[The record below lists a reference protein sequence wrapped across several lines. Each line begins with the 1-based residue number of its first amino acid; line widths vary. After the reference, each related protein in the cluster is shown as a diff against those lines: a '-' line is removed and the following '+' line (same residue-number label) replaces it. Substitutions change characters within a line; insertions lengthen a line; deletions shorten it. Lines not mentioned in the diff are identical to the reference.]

1 MKWQFVED
9 YEELSDSAAL
19 LLLDALDR
27 NPQIVLGLPTGGTP
41 LGMYRHLVDKCRSS
55 SHCFEGAT
63 TFNLDEYVGIDSSH
77 PGSYCAYMRQNL
89 FSHVDLRPE
98 RIHVPDGTGRRILS
112 RHSGLSLEEAL
123 ELECSDY
130 EDRIIRAGCLQLTV
144 LGLGQ
149 NGHIAFN
156 EPGTGFDARTRVVEL
171 SASTRL
177 ANARYFPD
185 EEVPSQAITMG
196 IATILDSA
204 AIVLLASGESKASA
218 IDQLANGA
226 ISTDFPASAL
236 KRHHDVTVIVDRAAA
251 SKL

>member
-98 RIHVPDGTGRRILS
+98 RIHVPDGT
-112 RHSGLSLEEAL
+112 
-123 ELECSDY
+123 
-130 EDRIIRAGCLQLTV
+130 
-144 LGLGQ
+144 
-149 NGHIAFN
+149 
-156 EPGTGFDARTRVVEL
+156 
-171 SASTRL
+171 
-177 ANARYFPD
+177 
-185 EEVPSQAITMG
+185 
-196 IATILDSA
+196 
-204 AIVLLASGESKASA
+204 
-218 IDQLANGA
+218 
-226 ISTDFPASAL
+226 
-236 KRHHDVTVIVDRAAA
+236 
-251 SKL
+251 